1 MALIDIVERLGQMG
15 RIPIIVYFVK
25 GNVLPPYSK
34 GADGEAFQLSIMT
47 LKKIVSTVRAIT
59 WTAAR
64 KGPFPRGKRL
74 TLQWAGVIGKFCP
87 EPKYL
92 SPQWHVYQ

>member
-1 MALIDIVERLGQMG
+1 
-15 RIPIIVYFVK
+15 
-25 GNVLPPYSK
+25 
-34 GADGEAFQLSIMT
+34 MT

-59 WTAAR
+59 RTAVR

-74 TLQWAGVIGKFCP
+74 TLHWASVIDKFYP

-92 SPQWHVYQ
+92 SPKWQVYQ